1 MKNQSLIKSIITYA
15 DLLLLVVIIFDL
27 GFTAN
32 KEITIQK
39 VVILLCITS
48 FLFISNILRRHY
60 ETQKQSKKI
69 ALTNLIINGTVLF
82 ICAIVALVNI
92 SNTRYAIILAI
103 RPVLEIG
110 LVCYFIFR
118 LLSLMRY
125 VYAIYFN
132 PAIVFAGSFIAI
144 IIIGTFLLMIPSAT
158 TGSIRFIDAL
168 FTSTS
173 AVCVT
178 GLIVV
183 DTSTDFTTT
192 GQSIILALIQVGG
205 LGILT
210 FTSFFAFFFR
220 GASSFK
226 EGLNI
231 KDFMSQETMGDVFK
245 VALHVVIITVSVEL
259 IGAICIYFTVYSN
272 DLLDNKIFFSIF
284 HSISAFC
291 NAGFS
296 TLSNGLNEPVIKFNY
311 GLQWVLIILIT
322 IGGIG
327 HGVIL
332 NLMHY
337 LKSRLNLS
345 YFSSRF
351 LPDYKVVTLNTKIVL
366 TTSVMLVVA
375 GFLLV
380 LLFEWDHMLLEHK
393 TWYGKLT
400 ATAFHA
406 ITPRTAGFNTS
417 DFTLLTVPTLLILIF
432 LMWIGGSPGSTAG
445 GIKTSTLAVATL
457 NLLAVAR
464 GKNRIQIFN
473 RRISAD
479 SVSRAFAILSISL
492 ITIGFAIIGLLI
504 FEPKGTNLMHV
515 AFECFSAYS
524 TVGLSLNVTPT
535 LTDPSKIIIILTMFV
550 GRIGMLNLLYGLLR
564 ELNHQF
570 YEYPKENILIN

>member
-535 LTDPSKIIIILTMFV
+535 LTDPSKIIIILIMFV